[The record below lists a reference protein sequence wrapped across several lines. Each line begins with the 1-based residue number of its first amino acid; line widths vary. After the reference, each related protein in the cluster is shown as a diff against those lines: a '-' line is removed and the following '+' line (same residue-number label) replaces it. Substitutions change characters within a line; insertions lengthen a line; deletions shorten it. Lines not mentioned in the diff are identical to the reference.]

1 MFSINWKPF
10 ADDYQLQA
18 GSFEAANPEVATYG
32 VGAGYYRGIVQFRVS
47 VLTGTGK

>member
-1 MFSINWKPF
+1 MFSINWKRC
-10 ADDYQLQA
+10 ADDCQLQA
-18 GSFEAANPEVATYG
+18 GSFEASTPEVATDG